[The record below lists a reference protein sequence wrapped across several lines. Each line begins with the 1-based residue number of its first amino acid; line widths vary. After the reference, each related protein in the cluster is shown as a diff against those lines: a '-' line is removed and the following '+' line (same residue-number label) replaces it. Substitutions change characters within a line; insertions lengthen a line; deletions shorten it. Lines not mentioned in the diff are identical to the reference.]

1 MTRRATSHPAARA
14 TADRV
19 APLAGDEPLIDVHAH
34 FYHAECGRADWADV
48 NAARFRA
55 GDRIGIS
62 YHVAS
67 VLGTYGH
74 RSPTYF
80 PSPEDVVLG
89 NDAMLAIAERESAR
103 VCMYATVNPNYTG
116 HALAEIERSAARGA
130 VGVKLL
136 ASRRADDPLL
146 DPIAELAAER
156 GLPILHHIWQHR
168 RREWPSQEISDGADL
183 ARLAGRHPRA
193 TFILA
198 HIGGGGD
205 WAHTFPA
212 IADFPNILPDLSGS
226 GVDRGMLDAA
236 LDALGPE
243 RLLWGCDLTM
253 ETGLAKLRALDAIG
267 LEPAKLALI
276 RWRNAVRIFP
286 AGTFTKLSDE
296 SQGPHGSVAKAGRGP
311 AVAGRYR

>member
-1 MTRRATSHPAARA
+1 VKA
-14 TADRV
+14 
-19 APLAGDEPLIDVHAH
+19 LAGDGPLIDVHAH
-34 FYHAECGRADWADV
+34 FYHPESGRADWPDL
-48 NAARFRA
+48 NAARLRA
-55 GDRIGIS
+55 GERIGITW
-62 YHVAS
+62 HVAS

-80 PSPEDVVLG
+80 PSPEDVVVG
-89 NDAMLAIAERESAR
+89 NDAMQEIAAREHTR
-103 VCMYATVNPNYTG
+103 VRMYVTVNPNYTT
-116 HALAEIERSAARGA
+116 HALAEIDRCFAHGA
-130 VGVKLL
+130 VGIKLL

-146 DPIAELAAER
+146 DPVAELAATR
-156 GLPILHHIWQHR
+156 GLPILHHVWQHR

-183 ARLAGRHPRA
+183 ARLAARHPRT

-212 IADFPNILPDLSGS
+212 IADWPNIYPDVSGS

-253 ETGLAKLRALDAIG
+253 ETGLAKLRALEAVG
-267 LEPAKLALI
+267 LEKDKLSLI
-276 RWRNAVRIFP
+276 RWGNALRIFP
-286 AGTFTKLSDE
+286 PGTFPGL
-296 SQGPHGSVAKAGRGP
+296 GAPH
-311 AVAGRYR
+311 AVASASPKKAARPPASRAPAAVPAPDS